1 MTDPLAQAR
10 QQQSLENS
18 QIRMRVRPR
27 QTPAFTFQVRAAPSF
42 LIGDFSAF
50 PPVGDVD
57 RKLQV
62 GLSRSVRAI
71 AAFGLVVLSC
81 PALTQALVTTEISCP
96 ERPEPFVRVD
106 YFYSVD
112 QPSRFTCW
120 YKSPAGLAQTRQEFP
135 LSLKTEGRCQLKNAD
150 SIADM
155 QGNNSAEFSAGRQ
168 TCNGD
173 RNRCIVICRP
183 G

>member
-18 QIRMRVRPR
+18 QIRMRVPLRR
-27 QTPAFTFQVRAAPSF
+27 TPAYTFRALGVQSSSTR
-42 LIGDFSAF
+42 DFSAF

-71 AAFGLVVLSC
+71 AAFGLIILSN
-81 PALTQALVTTEISCP
+81 PAVSQALVTTEITCP
-96 ERPEPFVRVD
+96 ERTETFVRVD

-120 YKSPAGLAQTRQEFP
+120 YKSPAALAQTPQEFP
-135 LSLKTEGRCQLKNAD
+135 LSLKTEGKCQLKNAD

-155 QGNNSAEFSAGRQ
+155 QGNDSAEFSAGRQ

-173 RNRCIVICRP
+173 RNRCIILCRP